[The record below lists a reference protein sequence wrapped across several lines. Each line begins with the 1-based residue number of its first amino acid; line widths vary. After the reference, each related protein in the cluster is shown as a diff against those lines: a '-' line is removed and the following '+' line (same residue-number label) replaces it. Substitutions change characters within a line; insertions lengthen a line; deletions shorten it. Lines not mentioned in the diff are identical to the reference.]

1 MKISKQFTTVA
12 VLLAGPVLLFAQE
25 GSKCK
30 EVPAFAALRAALRT
44 VVVQPG
50 EPNGGLDNNMIQDIT
65 EDAHGHPKS
74 AGGFGHPTCINNP
87 SPAALQA
94 ACPVGPADPVAGC
107 APAAVH

>member
-1 MKISKQFTTVA
+1 VVA
-12 VLLAGPVLLFAQE
+12 WKVRHLLNLD
-25 GSKCK
+25 S
-30 EVPAFAALRAALRT
+30 VPTGVA
-44 VVVQPG
+44 PG
-50 EPNGGLDNNMIQDIT
+50 GTDNMIQDIT